1 MGFNFK
7 QAQQQAAQDMNNNAL
22 GVMVLGQSGS
32 GKSTLGGTFG
42 VKTLYLYTTG
52 ESHGAKAAA
61 AIGSDSIVP
70 VSINSIGREVL
81 SADKAYDR
89 LLSILSDFDGIKS
102 EGFKAIVLDGA
113 TELEILIR
121 ETSRWKTLC
130 QTDKG
135 THNSWGEGKATLALF
150 RPIIDGLKNLQRELN
165 VHFMM
170 TCALDVIS
178 ISDDGEIN
186 ESKPRLQTYSVA
198 EGVIQQFSDIVAV
211 GRMTK
216 GDKVAHRVQFLAG
229 VSRES
234 KDAKGNVR
242 KSINFNP
249 RLSGVTL
256 DKLPNNVAAD
266 LKELIKLKGGSV

>member
-1 MGFNFK
+1 MAFDFK
-7 QAQQQAAQDMNNNAL
+7 KAQKEAANDIKNTNL
-22 GVMVLGQSGS
+22 GLMVLGQSGA
-32 GKSTLGGTFG
+32 GKSTLAGTFG

-61 AIGSDSIVP
+61 TIGSDNISP
-70 VSINSIGREVL
+70 VSINVENGTLL
-81 SADKAYDR
+81 SADKAYER
-89 LLSILSDFDGIKS
+89 LLSILSSVEEIKA
-102 EGFKAIVLDGA
+102 EGFKSVVVDGA

-121 ETSRWKTLC
+121 ETSRWKLMC

-135 THNSWGEGKATLALF
+135 THNSWAEGKATLAMF
-150 RPIIDGLKNLQRELN
+150 RPVVDGLKSLQRTLGI
-165 VHFMM
+165 HFMM

-178 ISDDGEIN
+178 VDDNGEIQ

-198 EGVIQQFSDIVAV
+198 EGVIQQFEDIVVV
-211 GRMTK
+211 GRMSN
-216 GDKVAHRVQFLAG
+216 GDKVGHRLQFLAG

-234 KDAKGNVR
+234 KDAAGNVR

-256 DKLPNNVAAD
+256 DKLPNTVKAD
-266 LKELIKLKGGSV
+266 VQELIKLKKGA